1 MKRNNNTDKTM
12 NRRRFLARSGLA
24 AAGAGAIFGIAP
36 ERSDAA
42 QPLNTGLYN
51 VRDHGASGDGE
62 TLDTKAIQQAIDA
75 CAEAGG
81 GTVYFPAG
89 TFLSGTLYLKSD
101 VNLHFDSGSML
112 LGSTNLDDYPVT
124 VQDLRSYT
132 DNYTDKSLIF
142 AEKVQNISIT
152 GRGTLDGQGAV
163 FSGPY
168 KVRPYMIRVIES
180 ENITVKDVTIQNSP
194 MWVQHYLGCENVN
207 IDGITVHS
215 KMNRNNDGIDI
226 DSCEKVRI
234 ANCEIW
240 SGDDA
245 IVLKAT
251 TYRKCRDVTVTNC
264 VLSTDCN
271 AFKLGT
277 ESSGGF
283 ENIVL
288 DNCTMYDVGLSGIA
302 LEEVDGAVFDRVSIS
317 NVNMVN
323 VDNAIFIRLGNRARP
338 PEAKR
343 TSEGFTIPEGVEK
356 PGVGSLRNVMISNIQ
371 ATVRD
376 GVGCSI
382 TGLAGHLAENITLEN
397 IRISFPGGGTREEAR
412 RDIPEVPEHYPEY
425 TMFGTLSAY
434 GFFCRHARNVKFH
447 HVQVDLRD
455 ADARPAYVFDDV
467 SDLELTGID
476 GMLSES
482 APALIRLYNTTDVFV
497 HGSRPAHSLHKFAQ
511 FEGSETGSITMLNN
525 DFSKVE
531 EVYSMEDGVSK
542 TALFEAGN
550 RT

>member
-1 MKRNNNTDKTM
+1 M
-12 NRRRFLARSGLA
+12 
-24 AAGAGAIFGIAP
+24 
-36 ERSDAA
+36 
-42 QPLNTGLYN
+42 
-51 VRDHGASGDGE
+51 
-62 TLDTKAIQQAIDA
+62 
-75 CAEAGG
+75 
-81 GTVYFPAG
+81 YFPAG
-89 TFLSGTLYLKSD
+89 TFLSGTLYMKSD
-101 VNLHFDSGSML
+101 VNLHFEAGSIL
-112 LGSTNLDDYPVT
+112 LGSANLDDYPVT
-124 VQDLRSYT
+124 IQDLRSYT
-132 DNYTDKSLIF
+132 DNYTDKSLIY

-152 GRGTLDGQGAV
+152 GRGTLDGQGAT

-180 ENITVKDVTIQNSP
+180 ENITVKDVTIRNSP
-194 MWVQHYLGCENVN
+194 MWVQHFLGCENVN

-215 KMNRNNDGIDI
+215 KVNRNNDGIDI

-343 TSEGFTIPEGVEK
+343 TSEGFTIPDGVEK
-356 PGVGSLRNVMISNIQ
+356 PGMGSLRNVIISNIQ

-382 TGLAGHLAENITLEN
+382 TGLPGHLAENITLEN
-397 IRISFPGGGTREEAR
+397 IRISFPGGGTREEAQR
-412 RDIPEVPEHYPEY
+412 EIPEVPEHYPEY

-434 GFFCRHARNVKFH
+434 GFFCRHARNIKFH

-455 ADARPAYVFDDV
+455 TDARPAYVFDDV

-476 GMLSES
+476 GMLSKS
-482 APALIRLYNTTDVFV
+482 APALIRLHNTTGVFV
-497 HGSRPAHSLHKFAQ
+497 RGTRPAHSLHKFAQ
-511 FEGSETGSITMLNN
+511 FEGVETGSITLLNN
-525 DFSKVE
+525 DFSSVE
-531 EVYSMEDGVSK
+531 EVFSMEEGASSD
-542 TALFEAGN
+542 ALFEAGN